1 MKPIRNQNF
10 QYISFRLAHTLMGID
25 ILDIREIVPCSRIT
39 RVQLAPRFVLG
50 LVNLRGQILTI
61 LDIRVLLGLDS
72 PDQVSDGHVIVF
84 KHANVGFAVDQIGD
98 VSSIDRGKIESVPAN
113 VTPGVQA
120 YADAV
125 ISLQEG
131 VMVILNAHKILS
143 CARTGPGLQ
152 RNTYE

>member
-1 MKPIRNQNF
+1 
-10 QYISFRLAHTLMGID
+10 
-25 ILDIREIVPCSRIT
+25 
-39 RVQLAPRFVLG
+39 
-50 LVNLRGQILTI
+50 VNLRGQILTI

-98 VSSIDRGKIESVPAN
+98 VSSIDREKIESVPAN

-143 CARTGPGLQ
+143 CTRTGPGLQ